1 MVAHFIQNMI
11 RLHLAVSL
19 VIIDVVHVDFIS
31 ITNLKTRLI
40 IVIYNKQ

>member
-11 RLHLAVSL
+11 RLHLGVSL